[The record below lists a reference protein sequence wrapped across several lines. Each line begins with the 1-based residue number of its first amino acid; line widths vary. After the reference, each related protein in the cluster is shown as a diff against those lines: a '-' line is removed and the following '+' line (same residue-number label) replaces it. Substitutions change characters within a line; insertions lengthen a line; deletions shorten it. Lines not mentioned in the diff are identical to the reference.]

1 MTYELWEGSPP
12 YMHTRYLSEP
22 EQTHCLQNP
31 TYAAR
36 LHAARAQ
43 RQEVQY
49 RQIALDVSRRTKDAT
64 KRQLEDREQELH
76 ALEDGFAAED
86 RVLAALAEAL
96 VRCPVFWH
104 TQENG
109 SCTGGNGS
117 HARCGEDDVQT
128 TAWADTG
135 AETEPEVE

>member
-104 TQENG
+104 TQEV
-109 SCTGGNGS
+109 
-117 HARCGEDDVQT
+117 DV
-128 TAWADTG
+128 G
-135 AETEPEVE
+135 ASGAGAGPAG